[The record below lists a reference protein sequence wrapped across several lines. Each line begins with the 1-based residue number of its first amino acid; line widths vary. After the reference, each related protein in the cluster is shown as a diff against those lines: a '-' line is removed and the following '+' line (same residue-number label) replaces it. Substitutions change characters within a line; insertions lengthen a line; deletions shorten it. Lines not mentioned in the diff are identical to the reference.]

1 MSNGNLHLVEY
12 CANHPLN
19 GKCLILAGVKTL
31 ESSHEFPITSLA
43 FPLQTDEYFATG
55 GGPEICVL
63 ADKDGEVDDLHRGKA
78 AIDRL
83 FMSEFHAR
91 FER

>member
-1 MSNGNLHLVEY
+1 MRV
-12 CANHPLN
+12 
-19 GKCLILAGVKTL
+19 
-31 ESSHEFPITSLA
+31 
-43 FPLQTDEYFATG
+43 
-55 GGPEICVL
+55 

-83 FMSEFHAR
+83 FMSEFHAG

>member
-1 MSNGNLHLVEY
+1 MIFRDGRGSRNLRV
-12 CANHPLN
+12 
-19 GKCLILAGVKTL
+19 
-31 ESSHEFPITSLA
+31 
-43 FPLQTDEYFATG
+43 
-55 GGPEICVL
+55 

-83 FMSEFHAR
+83 FMSEFHAG